1 MSKRNGKPKSKRKP
15 AIPPALTEK
24 LAQTPRRAAAENVHA
39 PPQRGAG
46 HSPAPMRHQGR

>member
-1 MSKRNGKPKSKRKP
+1 MAKRNVKPKKAKKP
-15 AIPPALTEK
+15 AIPAALTEK
-24 LAQTPRRAAAENVHA
+24 LAKTPRRAAAENVQA